1 VITSKF
7 VAAQSCAL
15 RRVTHAFGFE
25 NVGTFRRGV
34 YPKPTRKRNTI
45 LEAGLRYGILTGIMN
60 TARKITV
67 EVPLALLEK
76 AQQASGTG
84 VTQTV
89 RTGLQ
94 LVAASRTYARLRQLR
109 GKVRFSRTL
118 AELKADR

>member
-1 VITSKF
+1 M
-7 VAAQSCAL
+7 
-15 RRVTHAFGFE
+15 E
-25 NVGTFRRGV
+25 
-34 YPKPTRKRNTI
+34 
-45 LEAGLRYGILTGIMN
+45 

-67 EVPLALLEK
+67 EVPLELLKK
-76 AQQASGTG
+76 ARLASGTG

-109 GKVRFSRTL
+109 GKVRFTRTL